1 MWLHDCSHSMSC
13 FRVDLRYVLVKEL
26 THIMRRHPFSLTALL
41 TALVFL
47 IASHASAQ
55 EAGVMGGINITT
67 LAVSPAVQRATGPDQ
82 RVGAAAG
89 GFFTAPVGGKLDL
102 RIEGL
107 FSQRG
112 ANQVFAFKD
121 EIKLNYVDVAAL
133 AQVNLH
139 KRGQSGAFL
148 LAGTTV
154 AFNVAATYVD
164 NDHIDGGSED
174 IRSDLDNRTDV
185 GFTAGG
191 GVRLGP
197 ATFDARYTWG
207 LLAVAHDGY
216 TGSKLMNRTV
226 TVTVGFPLWRR
237 H

>member
-1 MWLHDCSHSMSC
+1 MGAS
-13 FRVDLRYVLVKEL
+13 
-26 THIMRRHPFSLTALL
+26 TAGAGRLL
-41 TALVFL
+41 PCALALIFL
-47 IASHASAQ
+47 IAPHASAQ
-55 EAGVMGGINITT
+55 EAGVIGGINITT
-67 LAVSPAVQRATGPDQ
+67 LAVNPASQRAKGADQ

-89 GFFTAPVGGKLDL
+89 GFVITPMGGKLDL
-102 RIEGL
+102 RLEGL
-107 FSQRG
+107 YSQRG
-112 ANQVFAFKD
+112 ANQVFRLDD

-148 LAGTTV
+148 LAGTTI

-164 NDHIDGGSED
+164 NFDDFSED

-191 GVRLGP
+191 GVRVGA

-207 LLAVAHDGY
+207 LMAVAHDGY
-216 TGSKLMNRTV
+216 SGAKLMNRTV
-226 TVTVGFPLWRR
+226 TVTAGFRLWRR

>member
-1 MWLHDCSHSMSC
+1 
-13 FRVDLRYVLVKEL
+13 
-26 THIMRRHPFSLTALL
+26 MRRHALSLTALL
-41 TALVFL
+41 TFDGRSTGGAGKLLACALALVFL
-47 IASHASAQ
+47 IAPHASAQ

-67 LAVSPAVQRATGPDQ
+67 LAFNPAVQRVTGPDQ

-89 GFFTAPVGGKLDL
+89 GFFTAPMGGKLDL

-112 ANQVFAFKD
+112 ANQVFRLDD

-139 KRGQSGAFL
+139 KRGQPGAFL
-148 LAGTTV
+148 LAGTTI

-164 NDHIDGGSED
+164 TFDGISED
-174 IRSDLDNRTDV
+174 IRSDLNNRTDV

-191 GVRLGP
+191 GVRFGR

-207 LLAVAHDGY
+207 LMAVAQDGD

-226 TVTVGFPLWRR
+226 RVTVGFPLWRR